1 MDTILQAFLSWQFLF
16 FCIAI
21 GAIVFVIR
29 QVVEYAMENWWPLKG
44 WVAANSNAKVWRELL
59 LPILPIVMGP
69 AITFFA
75 TGYPYPEG
83 FTGNSS
89 RIIFGLVAGFSS
101 GLIVK
106 LYNSFLSSKVAEFAS
121 KITSAVAPTSPA
133 PPPAQDDQS
142 LEQSVRDSINK
153 DQ

>member
-1 MDTILQAFLSWQFLF
+1 MDTILQAFLNWQFLF
-16 FCIAI
+16 LCIAI

-44 WVAANSNAKVWRELL
+44 WAAANSNAKIWRELM

-69 AITFFA
+69 TITFFA
-75 TGYPYPEG
+75 TGYAYPDN
-83 FTGNSS
+83 FTENSS

-106 LYNSFLSSKVAEFAS
+106 LYNSFLSSKISDFAN
-121 KITSAVAPTSPA
+121 KISNVVVPA
-133 PPPAQDDQS
+133 PPAQDDYCNDKN
-142 LEQSVRDSINK
+142 LEQSIRDSIKK
-153 DQ
+153 D